1 MLKNECIQLF
11 TEINPSEKQEIKN
24 IEKTLSDLNATKN
37 LSDSQWEQKTK
48 LKSKLAELLKMRN
61 EGTRI
66 RAETD
71 KNENEIP
78 NKSFLA
84 IENNNAT
91 QKQ

>member
-11 TEINPSEKQEIKN
+11 TEINPSKEQEIKN

-37 LSDSQWEQKTK
+37 SSDSQWEQKIK
-48 LKSKLAELLKMRN
+48 LKSKLAELHKMRN

-66 RAETD
+66 RAKTD
-71 KNENEIP
+71 KIENEIP
-78 NKSFLA
+78 SKSFLA